1 MSGLVPSRPGLTAK
15 QAQLLDFIKESIQA
29 TGSPPSFEAM
39 ASGVGLAS
47 KSGVHRLLGAL
58 EERGYITRMRHRAR
72 ALSIVS
78 DLAHIP
84 AYKLIAELRERGI
97 PVQVVAQ

>member
-1 MSGLVPSRPGLTAK
+1 MSALAPSRPGLTAK
-15 QAQLLDFIKESIQA
+15 QAALLEFIKESIEV

-47 KSGVHRLLGAL
+47 KSGIHRLLRAL

-78 DLAHIP
+78 DLAHVP